1 MSTDWWQHLEALGRD
16 LGARTAVRTQVDLSF
31 LDLYETASTLAQDLE
46 RAGIRPGQVVGVTL
60 PNGPAFVAAV
70 LALFQMP
77 TTAALVSPRYSESE
91 LGTIAR
97 EAGVAA
103 FLTGSAYAGRVAT
116 MLGGWKEHPLH
127 GDVFGQG
134 LVLVVSKTRSGQPA
148 PPECQNAAVL
158 KLTSGSTGAL
168 KGIALGPEQ
177 VLAEARNITDTLGLG
192 PDDRILA
199 DVPLFHSY
207 GFDLGVLPL
216 LFSGARLVLQDFFV
230 PRRIADDLGR
240 EEATVFLG
248 VPNMYRRWLEAAPP
262 GAVSLPRLR
271 YLLSCTAPLDAATI
285 LSFHARFQLPICQH
299 YGSSETGGVTNH
311 VPDQVLERPDSIG
324 LPLRNVQIR
333 LVDSRGHE
341 VTPGQEGEI
350 MVVSPAAASGYVFGA
365 PAERQV
371 FRAGGFLTGDL
382 AVQEAAGFLT
392 LRGRKDHVINVG
404 GLKVSPEEVRRVLES
419 HPSVREAG
427 VIGTKDRAGEEAVAA
442 MVALRSPA
450 SEKELIA
457 FCYRELADYKV
468 PRRIH
473 IGDVLP
479 RGPTGKVRLRAE
491 DLPL

>member
-1 MSTDWWQHLEALGRD
+1 MSTPLWRQLEALGRD
-16 LGARTAVRTQVDLSF
+16 LGTRTAVRAQRDLSF
-31 LDLYETASTLAQDLE
+31 LDLHETASTLARDLE
-46 RAGIRPGQVVGVTL
+46 GAGLRPGQVVGITL

-70 LALFQMP
+70 GALFQMP
-77 TTAALVSPRYSESE
+77 ATAALVSPRYSESE
-91 LGTIAR
+91 LSTIAR
-97 EAGVAA
+97 EAGVSA

-116 MLGGWKEHPLH
+116 MLGGWKEHSLH
-127 GDVFGQG
+127 RDVCGQT
-134 LVLVVSKTRSGQPA
+134 LVLVVAKTRTEPV
-148 PPECQNAAVL
+148 PPECQDAALL
-158 KLTSGSTGAL
+158 KFTSGSTGAL

-177 VLAEARNITDTLGLG
+177 VLAEARNITETLGLG

-230 PRRIADDLGR
+230 PRRIADDLSR

-248 VPNMYRRWLEAAPP
+248 VPHMYRRWLEAAPP

-285 LSFHARFQLPICQH
+285 QSFHARFHRPICQH

-324 LPLRNVQIR
+324 VPLKNVQIR
-333 LVDSRGHE
+333 IVDSRGDD
-341 VTPGQEGEI
+341 VALGQEGEI
-350 MVVSPAAASGYVFGA
+350 MVVSPAAARGYVFGA
-365 PAERQV
+365 PADRQV

-382 AVQEAAGFLT
+382 AVQDADGFLT
-392 LRGRKDHVINVG
+392 LHGRKDHVINVG

-427 VIGTKDRAGEEAVAA
+427 VIGTKDKAGEEFVAA
-442 MVALRSPA
+442 MVALRSPT

-457 FCYRELADYKV
+457 FCYGELADYKV

-473 IGDVLP
+473 LRDALP
-479 RGPTGKVRLRAE
+479 RGPAGKVRLRPE